1 MGGSKEDAIV
11 LDRAALGW
19 YAFVFFSLVGAGLG
33 LPIPEELPI
42 LTAGGMAG
50 HTSEDP
56 ILREDVRKATGL
68 LVAEPQAGF
77 PAGVPWSAL
86 NEASDVEN
94 WKDPGR
100 PLRLHVWILLPL
112 CILGVV
118 ISDGLL
124 YGMGRFW
131 GPRLLDMRWMRRLLP
146 PDKRQRIEDNFHKYG
161 VMVLLF
167 ARFLPT
173 IRSPIFIT
181 AGIMRVSFIRFVV
194 ADGLYAL
201 PGVSLLFFL
210 AYWFGDQFRD
220 LVLAAETNLA
230 KVGHVLILLLIVA
243 VGLYLLHHFLRHP
256 VATGDPRE
264 ELPVIGELAAK
275 AKQAHPPAPPSP
287 DGKWARSGQS
297 QQESH
302 K

>member
-1 MGGSKEDAIV
+1 MGGSSEDAIV
-11 LDRAALGW
+11 FDRAALGW

-33 LPIPEELPI
+33 LPIPEEVPI

-56 ILREDVRKATGL
+56 VLREDVRKAAGL
-68 LVAEPQAGF
+68 LVAQPQAGF
-77 PAGVPWSAL
+77 PASVPWAGL

-131 GPRLLDMRWMRRLLP
+131 GPRLLDMPWMRRLLP
-146 PDKRQRIEDNFHKYG
+146 SDKRKRIDENFHKYG

-173 IRSPIFIT
+173 IRSPIFIM

-220 LVLAAETNLA
+220 LVLAAETNVA
-230 KVGHVLILLLIVA
+230 KVGHVLILLFIVA
-243 VGLYLLHHFLRHP
+243 IALYLLRHFLRHP

-264 ELPVIGELAAK
+264 ELPVIGGLAAK
-275 AKQAHPPAPPSP
+275 ARQTPSDPPPSS
-287 DGKWARSGQS
+287 DGKWARSDQS
-297 QQESH
+297 QESTPR
-302 K
+302 